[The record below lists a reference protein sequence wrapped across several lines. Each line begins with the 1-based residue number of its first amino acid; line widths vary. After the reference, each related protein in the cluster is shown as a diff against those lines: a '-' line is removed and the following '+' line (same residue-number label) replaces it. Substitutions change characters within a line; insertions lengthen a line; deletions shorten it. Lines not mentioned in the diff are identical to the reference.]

1 MKRLFATLFNS
12 EIPTI
17 SERYRRAANALVV
30 VFALGYSIGFLQLLH
45 LGAYLGPGLGD
56 TVSFQPLIDSLNH
69 LHREQPSLWYAV
81 IGLLVF
87 TTLFRLFAML
97 AGYFL
102 YERDQG
108 QHYPIQWLIVFL
120 LCNILSTIAI
130 PVMLFALAIL
140 GSLAG
145 LDFSVGWHWV
155 ELNVGL
161 AQRLVTNHIPTLI
174 NAPAPVAVFGIMVFA
189 GFFHYWFHRL
199 GHSSRLLW
207 LLFHRPH
214 HMTPGLVQSTTLAV
228 FTALPLFV
236 FLVLPY
242 NLVLGACTKLF
253 SNEPLY
259 TEIII
264 YNCFILIPEIF
275 GHQTALY
282 RWASRNRLIRFASF
296 MSGGGVYHYMHH
308 SSEPEHCGRSGA
320 VNLVNLGGGPMF
332 LWDIIFGTYCP
343 LSATTPRAGLSGQ
356 PTLHMN
362 PLRLSLAGVIQ
373 IAQELTLNPNWKDK
387 WRAITASSAYQ
398 PPVSRDYAIRG
409 SKILPE
415 QNTPSPLFTDRGFYK
430 ISNTRADLNA
440 NAGANQVIAQQN

>member
-1 MKRLFATLFNS
+1 VKRLFTSLFNS

-17 SERYRRAANALVV
+17 SEHYRRAANILVI

-56 TVSFQPLIDSLNH
+56 IVSFQPLIDSLYE
-69 LHREQPSLWYAV
+69 LHRDQPSLWYAAM
-81 IGLLVF
+81 GLLLF
-87 TTLFRLFAML
+87 TSFFRLFAML

-102 YERDQG
+102 YEREQG
-108 QHYPIQWLIVFL
+108 QRYPIQWLVVFL
-120 LCNILSTIAI
+120 LCNILSTAAI
-130 PVMLFALAIL
+130 PIILFALAML

-145 LDFSVGWHWV
+145 LDFSVGWHWI
-155 ELNVGL
+155 ELNAGL
-161 AQRLVTNHIPTLI
+161 AQQLVMNHIPTLV
-174 NAPAPVAVFGIMVFA
+174 NAPAPLAVLGIMVFA

-199 GHSSRLLW
+199 GHTRRLLW

-253 SNEPLY
+253 SHEPLY

-264 YNCFILIPEIF
+264 YNCLILIPEIF

-282 RWASRNRLIRFASF
+282 RWASRNLFIRFASF
-296 MSGGGVYHYMHH
+296 ISGGGVYHYMHH
-308 SSEPEHCGRSGA
+308 SSEPEHCGRNGA

-332 LWDIIFGTYCP
+332 IWDIIFGTYCP

-356 PTLHMN
+356 PALHMN
-362 PLRLSLAGVIQ
+362 PLRLTLAGVMQ
-373 IAQELTLNPNWKDK
+373 ITKELTQNPNWKDK
-387 WRAITASSAYQ
+387 WRAITAGSDYQ
-398 PPVSRDYAIRG
+398 PPVSQDYAILN
-409 SKILPE
+409 SSE
-415 QNTPSPLFTDRGFYK
+415 QSTLSPLIADRGVYK
-430 ISNTRADLNA
+430 NTNRGPDLIA
-440 NAGANQVIAQQN
+440 NAGANRAVAQQN